1 MGQRILSHFHQI
13 WDYERGRVWLELLP
27 EVASLPF
34 NRAGLGL
41 LKGEDG
47 TFNIALVNPNSPA
60 EAAGIRAG
68 ERVTRLNGREAPEL
82 SRGEA
87 MALFVQ
93 PVGSVVTVKV
103 CGAEGTCR
111 DIRLILREVL
121 PLAAS
126 PVPQ

>member
-1 MGQRILSHFHQI
+1 
-13 WDYERGRVWLELLP
+13 
-27 EVASLPF
+27 
-34 NRAGLGL
+34 
-41 LKGEDG
+41 
-47 TFNIALVNPNSPA
+47 
-60 EAAGIRAG
+60 
-68 ERVTRLNGREAPEL
+68 
-82 SRGEA
+82 